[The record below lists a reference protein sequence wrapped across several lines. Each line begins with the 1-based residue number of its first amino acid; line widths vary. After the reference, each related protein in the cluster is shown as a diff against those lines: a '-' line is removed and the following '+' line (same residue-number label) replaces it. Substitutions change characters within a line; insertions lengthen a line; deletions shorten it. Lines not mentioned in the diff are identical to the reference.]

1 MEAVTLAVVAGAID
15 APLQPTLGGRVAL
28 VTLHQDG
35 LRRFPRRERVL
46 HADQVTVGAAV
57 QWFET
62 NFPGE
67 NRYNVPRWDGFVTA
81 MDANTVTVQRHR
93 NDLDALAASRA
104 WRVANAPPR
113 PREWWEDDEA
123 AGEPA
128 A

>member
-1 MEAVTLAVVAGAID
+1 MEAVTLPIVAGVID
-15 APLQPTLGGRVAL
+15 APIQPTLGGRIAL

-62 NFPGE
+62 NFPGA
-67 NRYNVPRWDGFVTA
+67 NHYNTPRWDGFVTA
-81 MDANTVTVQRHR
+81 VDANSVTVQRHR
-93 NDLDALAASRA
+93 NDLEALAAHRA
-104 WRVANAPPR
+104 WTVANTPP
-113 PREWWEDDEA
+113 PKNWWEDDEA